1 MISHTTPRSDLKTIS
16 MGHSTGYN
24 EMKELQQK
32 CCLTFQHSRSCHS
45 QQICHIRRT
54 FKEISI
60 FETVFIA
67 FAFLVLSISGKNP
80 LH

>member
-45 QQICHIRRT
+45 QQIFVT
-54 FKEISI
+54 SVELLKKSQ
-60 FETVFIA
+60 
-67 FAFLVLSISGKNP
+67 FLKLY
-80 LH
+80 L